1 MKKDFAYCPDN
12 LLIFPGFYESLLYY
26 SDKEYVENMEREEG
40 EPEREIKDWDGYT
53 RTACEGI
60 TEVLRPILERE
71 PFCEGVRYDGMSS
84 PRYYNF
90 STDKLIV
97 TMQLDLDELKEWVL
111 SDDTRRES
119 FDEYLHK
126 KYTSYDGFISFVSN
140 NIDDYFNES
149 YEEYP
154 DVLVDYYVLVDII
167 GDDDIVSGLEHHTD
181 LLPYEWD
188 ILDAADE
195 AFYRYFVPV
204 ENDDDDDDDDD

>member
-1 MKKDFAYCPDN
+1 
-12 LLIFPGFYESLLYY
+12 
-26 SDKEYVENMEREEG
+26 MEREEG
-40 EPEREIKDWDGYT
+40 EPEREISDWDGYT